1 MRKQNTLRREVR
13 FEGVGLHSGDKVS
26 LTLKPAPANTGIVFI
41 YNDGKV
47 KEFLPLSVDYVTDT
61 KNNITLS
68 NGRALIK
75 TIEHLTSALFAMK
88 IDNCLIE
95 VSGKEIPVMD
105 GSSKVFIDGIIEAGV
120 ELQNEYKSEFVVIS
134 PIWVRDED
142 KFIVLLPYNG
152 LKINYTISFPNS
164 PIGTQNYTFDFSTEG
179 YIREISKART
189 FGFIE
194 DIDSYTKQGLIL
206 GANFENV
213 HVFSKKE
220 NKCING
226 SRYDDEPVRHKVLDI
241 IGALA
246 LLPFDLKGYII
257 SYKGGH
263 HIDVMFARKV
273 IEFYNS
279 DFKECLPSEKKNA
292 KAFYTGLFDFI
303 ENNIQ

>member
-1 MRKQNTLRREVR
+1 MRKQNTLRKEIH
-13 FEGVGLHSGDKVS
+13 FEGIGLHSGDKVR
-26 LTLKPAPANTGIVFI
+26 LTLKPAPVNTGIVFI
-41 YNDGKV
+41 YNDGRV

-68 NGRALIK
+68 NGRVLIK
-75 TIEHLTSALFAMK
+75 TTEHLTSALFAMK

-95 VSGKEIPVMD
+95 VNGKEIPVMD
-105 GSSKVFIDGIIEAGV
+105 GSSRVFVEGIIEAGI
-120 ELQNEYKSEFVVIS
+120 EEQNEYKPEFVVIS
-134 PIWVRDED
+134 PIWVRSED

-164 PIGTQNYTFDFSTEG
+164 PIGTQNYTFDFSTEA
-179 YIREISKART
+179 YVNEISNART

-194 DIDSYTKQGLIL
+194 DIDVYTKEGLIL

-226 SRYDDEPVRHKVLDI
+226 SRYNDEPVRHKILDI
-241 IGALA
+241 LGALA

-257 SYKGGH
+257 SYKCGH
-263 HIDVMFARKV
+263 YVDVMFVRKILDYYNTDFNECKPVERRDART
-273 IEFYNS
+273 F
-279 DFKECLPSEKKNA
+279 
-292 KAFYTGLFDFI
+292 LFDFLD
-303 ENNIQ
+303 NNIQ